1 MRTYVFLDLDDT
13 ILQTRPK
20 CPAGEPIRPAAY
32 GRDGQPLSF
41 TTDRQRA
48 LLDLLDLLG
57 AASVIPTTARNHD
70 AFRRVRLPFSDHAIL
85 DFGGVVL
92 RPDGT
97 PDPAWDATVRPQ
109 ARAIGPELLVELRT
123 VERFIATHTLGVNAR
138 LIADFDMPL
147 YLVLKHPGG
156 DVAALDAVRR
166 DHWAGIDADRF
177 FVHANGN
184 NLSLVPRFLGKER
197 AVRHVL
203 DHLLAPGPR
212 LTIGA
217 GDSLTDGPFLA
228 LCDFALLPKDC
239 QLFARLAGGA
249 GA

>member
-20 CPAGEPIRPAAY
+20 CPPDEPVRPAAY

-41 TTDRQRA
+41 TTDRQQA
-48 LLDLLDLLG
+48 LLDLFE
-57 AASVIPTTARNHD
+57 AATVIPTTARNRD
-70 AFRRVRLPFSDHAIL
+70 AFRRVRPQTM
-85 DFGGVVL
+85 V
-92 RPDGT
+92 DGA
-97 PDPAWDATVRPQ
+97 DLLALLKDVQ
-109 ARAIGPELLVELRT
+109 A
-123 VERFIATHTLGVNAR
+123 FIAANNLGVNAR

-156 DVAALDAVRR
+156 DCEALNIVRR
-166 DHWAGIDADRF
+166 DHWANINPDRF
-177 FVHANGN
+177 FVHLTGN

-203 DHLLAPGPR
+203 DQLLPAGPR

-217 GDSLTDGPFLA
+217 GDSFTDAPFLG
-228 LCDFALLPKDC
+228 LCDFALVPRNS
-239 QLFARLAGGA
+239 QLLTRLLAGVGR
-249 GA
+249 